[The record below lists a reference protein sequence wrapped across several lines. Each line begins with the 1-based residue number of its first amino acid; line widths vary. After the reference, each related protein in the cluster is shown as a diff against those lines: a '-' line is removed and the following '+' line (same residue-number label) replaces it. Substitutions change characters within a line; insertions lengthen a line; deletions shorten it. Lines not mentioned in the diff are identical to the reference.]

1 MYNNFRSPQ
10 INTNSVVFYL
20 IVINIGFFAVTNLLP
35 GIFPSTVYDLHINP
49 AEMFLGLHYPTS
61 EYFRPFQII
70 THMFMHAGI
79 AHIFFNMF
87 NLYMFGT
94 VLERVWGPKR
104 FLEFYFITG
113 FGAMLLH
120 LGVQAIEIFNI
131 CGTVAPSAI
140 IVNDNTKL
148 LSIMVVPT
156 VGASGAVFGL
166 LTAFGIL
173 FANTD
178 LYIYGAIPVKAKY
191 LVGGLILW
199 ELYRGFVYDP
209 SDNVAHFAHL
219 GGALIGF
226 IIVKI
231 WNKNR
236 NFLY

>member
-1 MYNNFRSPQ
+1 MVLFVATY
-10 INTNSVVFYL
+10 FY
-20 IVINIGFFAVTNLLP
+20 P
-35 GIFPSTVYDLHINP
+35 GLDGL
-49 AEMFLGLHYPTS
+49 LGLYYPAS
-61 EYFRPFQII
+61 VNFMPLQII

-113 FGAMLLH
+113 LGAMMLH
-120 LGVQAIEIFNI
+120 TFVQGLEVFRLTGSFMPSPIIIASNEHVREI
-131 CGTVAPSAI
+131 
-140 IVNDNTKL
+140 
-148 LSIMVVPT
+148 LSIPT

-191 LVGGLILW
+191 LVGGLIIW
-199 ELYRGFVYDP
+199 ELYRGFAYNP

-226 IIVKI
+226 IMVKV
-231 WNKNR
+231 WNRTNR
-236 NFLY
+236 NSLY